1 MSIWGN
7 LVGGFIGFSFAGP
20 IGALIGSVIGGK
32 ISSARRGGFQQSFAQ
47 SQQIFAIS
55 LVILTA
61 KLAKADGHVSKEE
74 LIAIKQKLKV
84 PDNEIDQVGKIFNKA
99 KEDSLGYEP
108 YAKQIAQI
116 YQNKPAVLDEVIN
129 ILFYIAEA
137 DGKVSNS
144 ELAMIKNI
152 AQIFNLTDIQFEGIK
167 ESRKGSDKLNPYI
180 VLGCTSKD
188 DFATIRKKYLQLSKE
203 HHPDAL
209 ISKGVPKE
217 VIEEKEDGDYLD
229 IGFNG
234 TLGWGSNWGGG
245 GAGNYYANIDVS
257 QLDITG
263 TGAWELYA
271 HNSAF
276 SVSSFSMDV
285 VLNNLNMPAPATL
298 ALLAVAGFTTRRRRS

>member
-20 IGALIGSVIGGK
+20 IGALIGSIIGGK

-61 KLAKADGHVSKEE
+61 KLAKADGQVSKEE
-74 LIAIKQKLKV
+74 LIAIKEKLKI
-84 PDNEIDQVGKIFNKA
+84 PDHEIDQVGKIFNKA

-108 YAKQIAQI
+108 YAKQIAEI
-116 YQNKPAVLDEVIN
+116 YQNKHAVLDEVIN
-129 ILFYIAEA
+129 ILFYIAES
-137 DGKVSNS
+137 DGKVSDS

-167 ESRKGSDKLNPYI
+167 ESRRGSDKLNPYI
-180 VLGCTSKD
+180 VLGCTSND

-209 ISKGVPKE
+209 ISKGVPQE
-217 VIEEKEDGDYLD
+217 VIEESKKKMRA
-229 IGFNG
+229 I
-234 TLGWGSNWGGG
+234 
-245 GAGNYYANIDVS
+245 
-257 QLDITG
+257 
-263 TGAWELYA
+263 
-271 HNSAF
+271 NSAF
-276 SVSSFSMDV
+276 DKIEKMQ
-285 VLNNLNMPAPATL
+285 T
-298 ALLAVAGFTTRRRRS
+298 